1 MRRQWIFL
9 CKKQFSPNKFIILL
23 LMNTFFQCKQFT
35 VHQDKCKMKV
45 SETACIQG
53 AWTPIFDS
61 AKSMLDIG
69 TGTGLLSLMLA
80 QRFPNLIID
89 AIEIDEHAFTQA
101 SNNCTQSPFF
111 KRITVLHG
119 DIKTSAFSKKYD
131 FIIVN
136 PPFHEKQ
143 LRSIDTVKNTAWH
156 SDELTLEELIGC
168 IKNNLSEQGYFS
180 ILLPMYRKME
190 LEKIAST
197 YQFYPNNF
205 LHIKHTTEHDAK
217 FFIGIFSY
225 EKIEVQHTEL
235 IVKENNLYTKEM
247 QTLMQAFYLK
257 C

>member
-1 MRRQWIFL
+1 
-9 CKKQFSPNKFIILL
+9 
-23 LMNTFFQCKQFT
+23 MNTFFQCKQFT

-53 AWTPIFDS
+53 AWTTIPETAIS
-61 AKSMLDIG
+61 LLDIG
-69 TGTGLLSLMLA
+69 TGTGLLSFMLA

-89 AIEIDEHAFTQA
+89 AIEIDEQAFTQA
-101 SNNCTQSPFF
+101 SNNCMQSPFS

-119 DIKTSAFSKKYD
+119 DIKTSALGKKYD

-143 LRSIDTVKNTAWH
+143 LQSMDSKKNTAWH

-168 IKNNLSEQGYFS
+168 IKNNLSEQGNFS

-197 YQFYPNNF
+197 YLFYPNKY
-205 LHIKHTTEHDAK
+205 LHIKHTSKHNAK
-217 FFIGIFSY
+217 FFVGIFSSNN
-225 EKIEVQHTEL
+225 IEVQLTEL

-247 QTLMQAFYLK
+247 RLLMQAFYLK